1 MGSLSLLHWQF
12 DLLHFK
18 IIFSVSS
25 SGERWCSLKERVA
38 EVRLWAFRGT
48 AFLMLLIH
56 KAPKI
61 SQLCFRGS
69 HHLPGC
75 GTLSCSV
82 VLLCFQEAESD
93 NVSLLLHFS
102 HGVWCNHRS
111 SSVGERCPSGCLALP
126 RKQTLGGPAG
136 HANFGFL
143 HLMGKIYPISLPML
157 LSTEKWYLNFFLY
170 YYYCCYIYLLFA
182 RACMRVLWH
191 MCGGQRST
199 CGKQLSFR
207 SVGHRDRT

>member
-102 HGVWCNHRS
+102 HGVWCNHRF
-111 SSVGERCPSGCLALP
+111 SSVGERCPSGCLALL
-126 RKQTLGGPAG
+126 RKQTLGGPAS

-143 HLMGKIYPISLPML
+143 HLMGKIYPISFPML
-157 LSTEKWYLNFFLY
+157 LSTEKWYFKFFLVLLLLLL
-170 YYYCCYIYLLFA
+170 YLFIICTCMYACVVAHVWRSEVNLWKATLFS
-182 RACMRVLWH
+182 L
-191 MCGGQRST
+191 CGSQG
-199 CGKQLSFR
+199 
-207 SVGHRDRT
+207 